1 MGGFSWLARQPA
13 AAGDPTHALFA
24 AQSHSIVDN
33 LVALF
38 EYSRAWNCSS
48 DILGCLRRDQDAGPG
63 SLTRRRQLSMHFC
76 RVVAKSPRSPRRACP
91 TPDGRYQQPETGV
104 SAVGDASPA
113 PSRLV
118 GPGPPPIA
126 LATQSVSG
134 TPALRKPAKYV
145 LSTKS
150 WICGT
155 PHDSTVR
162 NWAMLE

>member
-1 MGGFSWLARQPA
+1 MGGFSWLARRPA

-76 RVVAKSPRSPRRACP
+76 RVVAKSPRSPEPESRIQWPNVIGTASLVIM
-91 TPDGRYQQPETGV
+91 TNGRHLGHNPRTGALPFLMLKADV
-104 SAVGDASPA
+104 ASLSMILFGDATI
-113 PSRLV
+113 
-118 GPGPPPIA
+118 GHF
-126 LATQSVSG
+126 Q
-134 TPALRKPAKYV
+134 
-145 LSTKS
+145 
-150 WICGT
+150 
-155 PHDSTVR
+155 
-162 NWAMLE
+162 